1 MLEISDYRL
10 GEQLGRSTISNWR
23 IAETHLVDHF
33 IRVGFPVRIELRH
46 EVGQLLDTMQEK
58 RFERFMTELGGLTAA
73 EADSLTDAL
82 VSSVKFQMA
91 HLPGAIRA
99 CRSRP

>member
-33 IRVGFPVRIELRH
+33 IRVGFPVRIDSRH
-46 EVGQLLDTMQEK
+46 YAPSPSISRGVRRRSTRADADT
-58 RFERFMTELGGLTAA
+58 
-73 EADSLTDAL
+73 
-82 VSSVKFQMA
+82 
-91 HLPGAIRA
+91 LPPGR
-99 CRSRP
+99 